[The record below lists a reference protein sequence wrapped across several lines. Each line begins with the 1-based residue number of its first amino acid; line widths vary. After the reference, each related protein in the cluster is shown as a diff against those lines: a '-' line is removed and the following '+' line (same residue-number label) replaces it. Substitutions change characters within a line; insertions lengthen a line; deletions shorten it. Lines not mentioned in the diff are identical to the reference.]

1 MEPTQIPTE
10 QPIITPPAP
19 VVSQPVLQPAAPTYL
34 PVEQKPNNLP
44 IFILSVLL
52 IISLAG
58 MAYLYTQI
66 QSLKN
71 QTSPPTPVAQ
81 VIPSPVVTS
90 VATATPTGSAAADPT
105 ASWKTYTN
113 KGLGF
118 EVKYPPTVKI
128 DKEMNDQYNKAT
140 LFMGSNINFQVS
152 LRTGKDIEGIVLDK
166 YYYMDNPD
174 FTKSTLSGK
183 VANIYIQD
191 MSKNECVSDGTGPG
205 CPLSYVVYASM
216 NNGSLYHVGFFG
228 DATLSDTEKLILSTF
243 KFTN

>member
-10 QPIITPPAP
+10 QPIITPTAP
-19 VVSQPVLQPAAPTYL
+19 IIPTPVAPSYI
-34 PVEQKPNNLP
+34 PVAQKPSNLP
-44 IFILSVLL
+44 IIILSILL
-52 IISLAG
+52 VIALAG
-58 MAYLYTQI
+58 IAYLYTQI

-71 QTSPPTPVAQ
+71 QAPTPTPVAQ
-81 VIPSPVVTS
+81 VTPSPVVS
-90 VATATPTGSAAADPT
+90 PLPTASSETLVKEDPT

-113 KGLGF
+113 QALGF
-118 EVKYPPTVKI
+118 EIKYPPTAKI

-140 LFMGSNINFQVS
+140 LFKGSNLNFQVS

-174 FTKSTLSGK
+174 FTKSTISGK
-183 VANIYIQD
+183 VANIYVQD
-191 MSKNECVSDGTGPG
+191 MSKNDCVSDGTGPG
-205 CPLSYVVYASM
+205 CPLSYVVYVAM
-216 NNGSLYHVGFFG
+216 NNGSLYHIGFFG